1 MTPDI
6 ITTILTGVGVVF
18 GSLFVIRRLLEGFER
33 DISNQ
38 LSGLLSDLSGLRLDL
53 SNPIKGFR
61 RDISDQLSDLLSDIS
76 AQLSAINTKIDNV
89 IRDRL
94 EGERGPG
101 REPDAAL

>member
-18 GSLFVIRRLLEGFER
+18 GSLFGVRRLLEGFRLDLSAEIEGLRR

-38 LSGLLSDLSGLRLDL
+38 LDGLLSDLST
-53 SNPIKGFR
+53 
-61 RDISDQLSDLLSDIS
+61 
-76 AQLSAINTKIDNV
+76 QLSAINTKIDNV

-94 EGERGPG
+94 EGECGPG